1 MCATATP
8 WLPGLRTTL
17 TRRYSEPILRR
28 SSVPFGLT
36 YPHAASV
43 DMLVDAVKPT
53 ARSAIHLVF
62 VGKKVRREYLK
73 PVLFSPPAKTV
84 EAR

>member
-1 MCATATP
+1 
-8 WLPGLRTTL
+8 
-17 TRRYSEPILRR
+17 
-28 SSVPFGLT
+28 
-36 YPHAASV
+36 
-43 DMLVDAVKPT
+43 MLVDAVKPT

-62 VGKKVRREYLK
+62 VGEKVRREYLK